1 MMVNPKILKFLIIVS
16 LSISYA
22 GYCQGTLEDYQRAEA
37 IDTLYRNKVFNN
49 PSEFHWLNDKEF
61 WYRNNAETGTQ
72 YILVNAES
80 KTKKLFDHSLMA
92 GNLSAA
98 LQKNINE
105 KEMDLSEFKI
115 EENQLIFQND
125 SLKFKMDLQSKQ
137 VLVTDTIK
145 RERRSREYWGRRNR
159 EDEGKPVLSPD
170 GRYEAFIKKCQCVY
184 QAARLGRRISAELRW
199 K

>member
-1 MMVNPKILKFLIIVS
+1 
-16 LSISYA
+16 
-22 GYCQGTLEDYQRAEA
+22 
-37 IDTLYRNKVFNN
+37 
-49 PSEFHWLNDKEF
+49 
-61 WYRNNAETGTQ
+61 
-72 YILVNAES
+72 
-80 KTKKLFDHSLMA
+80 MA

-170 GRYEAFIKKCQCVY
+170 GRYEAFIKMPMC
-184 QAARLGRRISAELRW
+184 ISGSQTR
-199 K
+199 KKNFS

>member
-80 KTKKLFDHSLMA
+80 KTKKAF
-92 GNLSAA
+92 
-98 LQKNINE
+98 
-105 KEMDLSEFKI
+105 
-115 EENQLIFQND
+115 LI
-125 SLKFKMDLQSKQ
+125 
-137 VLVTDTIK
+137 I
-145 RERRSREYWGRRNR
+145 
-159 EDEGKPVLSPD
+159 P
-170 GRYEAFIKKCQCVY
+170 
-184 QAARLGRRISAELRW
+184 
-199 K
+199 